1 MKTTLPLTDPR
12 HLDPSWNRHVIF
24 NMGLGID
31 KLKAGIAIAKAQLNP
46 CLEECDYNGYDYYS
60 DLLEVL
66 EEALCR
72 LES

>member
-1 MKTTLPLTDPR
+1 MNTTLPLTDPR

-24 NMGLGID
+24 YMGMGAD
-31 KLKAGIAIAKAQLNP
+31 KLKAGITSAQAELKF
-46 CLEECDYNGYDYYS
+46 CLEESDYNGYEHYS
-60 DLLEVL
+60 DLLDVM